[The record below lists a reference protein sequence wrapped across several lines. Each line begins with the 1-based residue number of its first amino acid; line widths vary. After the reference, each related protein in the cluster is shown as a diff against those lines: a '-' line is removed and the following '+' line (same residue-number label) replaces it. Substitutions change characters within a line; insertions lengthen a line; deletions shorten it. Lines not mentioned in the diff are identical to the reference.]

1 MLMNFKMRLNIW
13 TPQPTGSESLR
24 FRVFEIRAAK
34 IRAAKYASAQYEDAN
49 FQRHGMLL
57 CVQGSPIY

>member
-1 MLMNFKMRLNIW
+1 MNFKMRLNIW

-24 FRVFEIRAAK
+24 FRVFEIRAV
-34 IRAAKYASAQYEDAN
+34 KYTSAQYEDAN